1 MLPKTVASPFEKS
14 RARKLFE
21 KEVIHF
27 MKVEQYYN
35 KNQFHMYGD
44 DYHYLQSY
52 NSLVVKIDSARNT
65 NVCSPYGY
73 IKLITL
79 GRDWDYSKTTSRHV
93 YMFLEEY
100 GNVYIPHDE
109 KNKRKYI
116 QKLIDDDIIY
126 YDENMR

>member
-1 MLPKTVASPFEKS
+1 
-14 RARKLFE
+14 
-21 KEVIHF
+21 

-44 DYHYLQSY
+44 GYHYLQSY
-52 NSLVVKIDSARNT
+52 NSLVVKVDRNRNT
-65 NVCSPYGY
+65 NVVSPYGY

-79 GRDWDYSKTTSRHV
+79 GRDWDYSKTTSKHV

-100 GNVYIPHDE
+100 GNIKLE
-109 KNKRKYI
+109 GITNKRKYI

-126 YDENMR
+126 YDEKMI